1 MSEPLVTLPPDL
13 VTTDVVLPYDVSNW
27 WHMKDVISNKVWEH
41 ATGQGEVIAILDTG
55 VQKHPV
61 LPDPIA
67 SKSFVRGEDADDP
80 RSGHGTHCA
89 GTALGRDGVG
99 LAPNAELIRGK
110 VLSNSGSGGSDGIAA
125 GIRWAADEGA
135 TVISMSL
142 GGGSP
147 YGPTKD
153 AIEYAWDK
161 GIYVNA
167 AAGNAGYNG
176 SNTIGYPARFESC
189 LCCGATR
196 NDGSIANF
204 SSGGREIDWA
214 GPGQDII
221 SCSNR
226 GSGYVSMSG
235 TSMATPWLS
244 GALALLRE
252 LRRRAGKPL
261 WKSPTEF
268 RESLKKLELT
278 EDRGPDGHDHRFG
291 HGVPTFELIIK
302 AIVRPDLWT

>member
-1 MSEPLVTLPPDL
+1 MSDHLVTLPPDL
-13 VTTDVVLPYDVSNW
+13 VQTTAILPMDASNW
-27 WHMKDVISNKVWEH
+27 WHMQDVIKNKVWEH
-41 ATGQGEVIAILDTG
+41 ATGRGEVIAILDTG

-67 SKSFVRGEDADDP
+67 SKSFVNGESPDDP

-110 VLSNSGSGGSDGIAA
+110 VLSNSGSGGSSGIAA
-125 GIRWAADEGA
+125 GVKWAVDEGA

-147 YGPTKD
+147 YGPTRD
-153 AIEYAWDK
+153 AINYAWSK
-161 GIYVNA
+161 GVFVNA

-176 SNTIGYPARFESC
+176 SNTIGYPARFDEC
-189 LCCGATR
+189 MCCGATR
-196 NDGSIANF
+196 KDGAIANF

-252 LRRRAGKPL
+252 LMRRSGRPM
-261 WKSPTEF
+261 WTSIDEF
-268 RESLKKLELT
+268 REGIKELV
-278 EDRGPDGHDHRFG
+278 EDRGPDGHDNRFG
-291 HGVPTFELIIK
+291 WGVPTMDEVIK
-302 AIVRPDLWT
+302 TIVRPDLWT